1 MLLVAAVVVSMVLAP
16 RQVVAPPVQKIVTAS
31 GTSSNS
37 SLPQRLAALTSTSMD
52 TACLD
57 SPSAPSDNVS
67 ASLDSASV
75 SQDLVLEMAVKG
87 GVVVEVNPLLNVDSF
102 LNIEPFLVTE
112 PFFNIRRAQRGEM
125 VRRIPWLVDDVNIVR
140 REH

>member
-52 TACLD
+52 T
-57 SPSAPSDNVS
+57 